1 MQTPTIAASAQPRLA
16 RGVRLQTDSKT
27 GNSVLLFPEGVLE
40 LNETAQEIV
49 TRCDGRTVAEIVQAL
64 AEEIRCRS
72 SNAWRRCAGNPCGLA
87 TTQIDRTRMIAP
99 RPYALLAEITYRC
112 PLHCPYCS
120 NPTQARNDQELTTS
134 EWTRVIREAAALGVL
149 QIGFSGGEP
158 LARRDLQ
165 DLVRAARE
173 ANLYTNLITSGI
185 GLDDDRVRALRDAGL
200 DSIQLSFQ
208 SDNTDLA
215 DEIAGA
221 RAHQRK
227 LDAAAKIRA
236 AGIPLSLNFVIH
248 RRNIDRL
255 AEMIALAESLQ
266 AERVELANVQFY
278 GWAFFNRAALLPTRE
293 QVVRAREIATAAKAR
308 LTGKID
314 IFYVLPDY
322 YENRPKPCLNGWGQ
336 RYLTVNPIGDVLPCP
351 TASSAIPDLRFENV
365 RARELDWIWRESES
379 FNRFRGTEWMPE
391 PCQSCP
397 QREID
402 FGGCRCQAALLTGN
416 AANTD
421 PVCDLSPNRA
431 TVDAVLREVDSL
443 GYNTPAWTYRANPK
457 EVQRVQYFSRG

>member
-1 MQTPTIAASAQPRLA
+1 MTI
-16 RGVRLQTDSKT
+16 
-27 GNSVLLFPEGVLE
+27 
-40 LNETAQEIV
+40 
-49 TRCDGRTVAEIVQAL
+49 
-64 AEEIRCRS
+64 
-72 SNAWRRCAGNPCGLA
+72 
-87 TTQIDRTRMIAP
+87 P

-120 NPTQARNDQELTTS
+120 NPAQTRNNQELATD
-134 EWTRVIREAAALGVL
+134 EWTRVIREAAVLGVL

-158 LARRDLQ
+158 LARRDLP
-165 DLVRAARE
+165 DLVRTARE

-185 GLDDDRVRALRDAGL
+185 SLDDDRLGVLREAGL
-200 DSIQLSFQ
+200 DSVQLSFQ

-215 DEIAGA
+215 GEIAGA

-227 LDAAAKIRA
+227 LDAAAKLRA

-255 AEMIALAESLQ
+255 PQMIDLAESLQ

-278 GWAFFNRAALLPTRE
+278 GWAFLNRAALLPTRE

-308 LTGKID
+308 LTGKMD

-322 YENRPKPCLNGWGQ
+322 YETRPKPCLNGWGQ
-336 RYLTVNPIGDVLPCP
+336 RYLTVNPVGEVLPCP

-365 RARELDWIWRESES
+365 RARALDWIWRESES

-416 AANTD
+416 GANTD

-431 TVDAVLREVDSL
+431 AVDAVLREVDSL
-443 GYNTPAWTYRANPK
+443 GYHAPDWTYRTNPK
-457 EVQRVQYFSRG
+457 GLPGATPAVAARR

>member
-1 MQTPTIAASAQPRLA
+1 MT
-16 RGVRLQTDSKT
+16 
-27 GNSVLLFPEGVLE
+27 
-40 LNETAQEIV
+40 
-49 TRCDGRTVAEIVQAL
+49 
-64 AEEIRCRS
+64 
-72 SNAWRRCAGNPCGLA
+72 
-87 TTQIDRTRMIAP
+87 AP

-120 NPTQARNDQELTTS
+120 NPVAASLCEAPRRPQGGGYNNGELTTD
-134 EWTRVIREAAALGVL
+134 EWRRVIREAAALGIL

-158 LARRDLQ
+158 LVRPDLAG
-165 DLVRAARE
+165 LIGAARG

-185 GLDDDRVRALRDAGL
+185 GLDDERVRLLRDAGL
-200 DSIQLSFQ
+200 DSVQLSFQ
-208 SDNTDLA
+208 SDESDLA

-227 LDAAAKIRA
+227 LNVAKKLRD
-236 AGIPLSLNFVIH
+236 AGISLSLNFVIH

-255 AEMIALAESLQ
+255 PQMIELAETLE
-266 AERVELANVQFY
+266 AERVELANAQFY
-278 GWAFFNRAALLPTRE
+278 GWGFLNRAALLPSRE
-293 QVVRAREIATAAKAR
+293 QVARAREVATAAKAR
-308 LTGKID
+308 LGGKID

-322 YENRPKPCLNGWGQ
+322 YETRPKPCLNGWGQ

-365 RARELDWIWRESES
+365 RARDLDWIWRESES

-391 PCQSCP
+391 PCRSCP

-421 PVCDLSPNRA
+421 PVCTLSQNRA
-431 TVDAVLREVDSL
+431 SVDAMLLDANSISDDARE
-443 GYNTPAWTYRANPK
+443 WTYRVNPK
-457 EVQRVQYFSRG
+457 VLHC

>member
-1 MQTPTIAASAQPRLA
+1 MT
-16 RGVRLQTDSKT
+16 
-27 GNSVLLFPEGVLE
+27 
-40 LNETAQEIV
+40 
-49 TRCDGRTVAEIVQAL
+49 
-64 AEEIRCRS
+64 
-72 SNAWRRCAGNPCGLA
+72 
-87 TTQIDRTRMIAP
+87 AP

-120 NPTQARNDQELTTS
+120 NPMQGRNNDELNTD
-134 EWTRVIREAAALGVL
+134 EWKRVIHEAAALGVL

-158 LARRDLQ
+158 LARRDLP

-173 ANLYTNLITSGI
+173 ADLYTNLITSGI
-185 GLDDDRVRALRDAGL
+185 GLDDERVHPLRDAGL

-208 SDNTDLA
+208 SDQSGLS

-221 RAHQRK
+221 RAHQHK

-255 AEMIALAESLQ
+255 PQMIDLAETLG

-278 GWAFFNRAALLPTRE
+278 GWAFLNRAVLLPTRE
-293 QVVRAREIATAAKAR
+293 QVTRAREVATAAKAR
-308 LTGKID
+308 LAGKID

-322 YENRPKPCLNGWGQ
+322 YETRPKPCLNGWGQ
-336 RYLTVNPIGDVLPCP
+336 RYLTINPIGDVLPCP
-351 TASSAIPDLRFENV
+351 TASSAIPDVRFENV
-365 RARELDWIWRESES
+365 RARALDWIWRESES

-391 PCQSCP
+391 PCRSCP

-421 PVCDLSPNRA
+421 PVCELSPNRA
-431 TVDAVLREVDSL
+431 IVDAVLGDLNSSSKHARE
-443 GYNTPAWTYRANPK
+443 WTYRVNPK
-457 EVQRVQYFSRG
+457 GVPVSSLARSPVAAGADRGPGA

>member
-1 MQTPTIAASAQPRLA
+1 M
-16 RGVRLQTDSKT
+16 
-27 GNSVLLFPEGVLE
+27 
-40 LNETAQEIV
+40 
-49 TRCDGRTVAEIVQAL
+49 
-64 AEEIRCRS
+64 
-72 SNAWRRCAGNPCGLA
+72 
-87 TTQIDRTRMIAP
+87 TTP

-120 NPTQARNDQELTTS
+120 NPVAASLCEAPRRPQGGGYSNGELTTE
-134 EWTRVIREAAALGVL
+134 EWKRVVRDAAALGVL

-158 LARRDLQ
+158 LARRDLVE
-165 DLVRAARE
+165 LIRAARE
-173 ANLYTNLITSGI
+173 AKLYTNLITSGI

-208 SDNTDLA
+208 SDESSLA

-221 RAHQRK
+221 RAHERK
-227 LDAAAKIRA
+227 LNVAAKIRA

-255 AEMIALAESLQ
+255 PQMIDLTEGLG

-278 GWAFFNRAALLPTRE
+278 GWAFRNRAALLPTRE
-293 QVVRAREIATAAKAR
+293 QVDYARHIATAAKTR
-308 LTGKID
+308 LAGKID

-322 YENRPKPCLNGWGQ
+322 YETRPKPCLNGWGQ

-365 RARELDWIWRESES
+365 RKHDLDWIWHESES
-379 FNRFRGTEWMPE
+379 FNRFRGTKWMPE
-391 PCQSCP
+391 PCRSCP
-397 QREID
+397 QKEID

-421 PVCDLSPNRA
+421 PVCTLTPNR
-431 TVDAVLREVDSL
+431 TVVDAVLREVNSSGNNARD
-443 GYNTPAWTYRANPK
+443 WMYRVNSPRLAI
-457 EVQRVQYFSRG
+457 

>member
-1 MQTPTIAASAQPRLA
+1 M
-16 RGVRLQTDSKT
+16 
-27 GNSVLLFPEGVLE
+27 
-40 LNETAQEIV
+40 
-49 TRCDGRTVAEIVQAL
+49 TV
-64 AEEIRCRS
+64 
-72 SNAWRRCAGNPCGLA
+72 
-87 TTQIDRTRMIAP
+87 P

-120 NPTQARNDQELTTS
+120 NPVAASLREAPRRLPCSGEGPAGRQGGGYSNGELTTE
-134 EWTRVIREAAALGVL
+134 EWKQVIREAAALGVL

-158 LARRDLQ
+158 LARRDLAE
-165 DLVRAARE
+165 LIRAAGE
-173 ANLYTNLITSGI
+173 AKLYTNLITSGI

-208 SDNTDLA
+208 SDESSLA

-221 RAHQRK
+221 RAHERK
-227 LDAAAKIRA
+227 LDVAAKIRA
-236 AGIPLSLNFVIH
+236 AGIPLSLNFVVH
-248 RRNIDRL
+248 KRNIDRL
-255 AEMIALAESLQ
+255 PQIIDLTEALG

-278 GWAFFNRAALLPTRE
+278 GWAFRNRAALLPTRE
-293 QVVRAREIATAAKAR
+293 QVDRARDIATAAKAR
-308 LTGKID
+308 LAGKID

-322 YENRPKPCLNGWGQ
+322 YDTRPKPCLNGWGQ
-336 RYLTVNPIGDVLPCP
+336 RYLTVNPTGDVLPCP

-365 RARELDWIWRESES
+365 RERALDWIWRDSES

-391 PCQSCP
+391 PCRSCP

-421 PVCDLSPNRA
+421 PVCEFSPNRA
-431 TVDAVLREVDSL
+431 TVDALLRRDKFFKWSMHD
-443 GYNTPAWTYRANPK
+443 WTYRVNPTH
-457 EVQRVQYFSRG
+457 VPVPA

>member
-1 MQTPTIAASAQPRLA
+1 
-16 RGVRLQTDSKT
+16 
-27 GNSVLLFPEGVLE
+27 
-40 LNETAQEIV
+40 
-49 TRCDGRTVAEIVQAL
+49 
-64 AEEIRCRS
+64 
-72 SNAWRRCAGNPCGLA
+72 
-87 TTQIDRTRMIAP
+87 MIAP

-120 NPTQARNDQELTTS
+120 NPVVASLREAPRHPQVVGYSNGELTTD
-134 EWTRVIREAAALGVL
+134 EWKRVIREAAALGVL

-158 LARRDLQ
+158 LVRPDLAE
-165 DLVRAARE
+165 LIGAARG

-185 GLDDDRVRALRDAGL
+185 GLDDGRLDALRDAGL
-200 DSIQLSFQ
+200 DSVQLSFQ

-227 LDAAAKIRA
+227 LDAAAKIRG

-255 AEMIALAESLQ
+255 PQMIELAESLH

-278 GWAFFNRAALLPTRE
+278 GWAFLNRAALLPTRE
-293 QVVRAREIATAAKAR
+293 QVVRAREIATVAKAR
-308 LTGKID
+308 LAGKID

-322 YENRPKPCLNGWGQ
+322 YENRPKPCLSGWGQ
-336 RYLTVNPIGDVLPCP
+336 RYLTVNPTGEVLPCP

-365 RARELDWIWRESES
+365 RARDLDWIWRESES

-421 PVCDLSPNRA
+421 PVCELSPNRA
-431 TVDAVLREVDSL
+431 SVDAVLHELDSL
-443 GYNTPAWTYRANPK
+443 GYHAPAWTYRTNPK
-457 EVQRVQYFSRG
+457 GFTRSQPPCSRQSLTAAGL

>member
-1 MQTPTIAASAQPRLA
+1 
-16 RGVRLQTDSKT
+16 
-27 GNSVLLFPEGVLE
+27 
-40 LNETAQEIV
+40 
-49 TRCDGRTVAEIVQAL
+49 
-64 AEEIRCRS
+64 
-72 SNAWRRCAGNPCGLA
+72 
-87 TTQIDRTRMIAP
+87 MIAP

-120 NPTQARNDQELTTS
+120 NPTQTRSDQELTTN

-185 GLDDDRVRALRDAGL
+185 GLDDDRVGALRDAGL
-200 DSIQLSFQ
+200 DSVQLSFQ
-208 SDNTDLA
+208 SDNMDLA

-221 RAHQRK
+221 RAQQRK
-227 LDAAAKIRA
+227 LTAAAKIRA

-248 RRNIDRL
+248 RRTIDRL
-255 AEMIALAESLQ
+255 AKMIARAESLQ

-278 GWAFFNRAALLPTRE
+278 GWAFLNRAALLPTRE
-293 QVVRAREIATAAKAR
+293 QVIRAREIATAAKAR

-322 YENRPKPCLNGWGQ
+322 YENRPKPCLSGWGQ

-351 TASSAIPDLRFENV
+351 TASSAIPDMRFENLK
-365 RARELDWIWRESES
+365 ARELDWIWRESES

-431 TVDAVLREVDSL
+431 AVDDVLRKVNSL
-443 GYNTPAWTYRANPK
+443 GNQAPHWIYRNNPK
-457 EVQRVQYFSRG
+457 TLPTLERVTQA

>member
-1 MQTPTIAASAQPRLA
+1 MTIQ
-16 RGVRLQTDSKT
+16 
-27 GNSVLLFPEGVLE
+27 
-40 LNETAQEIV
+40 
-49 TRCDGRTVAEIVQAL
+49 
-64 AEEIRCRS
+64 
-72 SNAWRRCAGNPCGLA
+72 
-87 TTQIDRTRMIAP
+87 

-120 NPTQARNDQELTTS
+120 NPTHYCRATASVADPEFGRQGAHPTTPLRTAHATGNNGELTTD
-134 EWTRVIREAAALGVL
+134 EWNRVIREAAALGVL

-158 LARRDLQ
+158 LARRDLAE
-165 DLVRAARE
+165 LVRAARE

-185 GLDDDRVRALRDAGL
+185 GLDDDRVGALRDAGL
-200 DSIQLSFQ
+200 DSVQLSFQ
-208 SDNTDLA
+208 SDDGDLA

-227 LDAAAKIRA
+227 LNVAAKIRA
-236 AGIPLSLNFVIH
+236 EGIPLSLNFVIH
-248 RRNIDRL
+248 RRNIDHLPQMIEL
-255 AEMIALAESLQ
+255 AETLGAA
-266 AERVELANVQFY
+266 RVELANVQFY
-278 GWAFFNRAALLPTRE
+278 GWAFLNRAALLPTRE

-308 LTGKID
+308 LAGRID

-322 YENRPKPCLNGWGQ
+322 YETWPKPCLNGWGQ

-351 TASSAIPDLRFENV
+351 TASSAIPDLRFENI
-365 RARELDWIWRESES
+365 RASALDWIWRESES

-431 TVDAVLREVDSL
+431 GVDAVLRDLNSS
-443 GYNTPAWTYRANPK
+443 TDRAPDWTYRVNPK
-457 EVQRVQYFSRG
+457 RALALA

>member
-1 MQTPTIAASAQPRLA
+1 
-16 RGVRLQTDSKT
+16 
-27 GNSVLLFPEGVLE
+27 
-40 LNETAQEIV
+40 
-49 TRCDGRTVAEIVQAL
+49 
-64 AEEIRCRS
+64 
-72 SNAWRRCAGNPCGLA
+72 
-87 TTQIDRTRMIAP
+87 MIAP

-120 NPTQARNDQELTTS
+120 NPTRVRDDGELTTD
-134 EWTRVIREAAALGVL
+134 EWTRVIRDAAALGVL
-149 QIGFSGGEP
+149 QVGFSGGEP
-158 LARRDLQ
+158 LARRDLP

-173 ANLYTNLITSGI
+173 TNLYTNLITSGI
-185 GLDDDRVRALRDAGL
+185 GLDDDRVSALRDAGL
-200 DSIQLSFQ
+200 DSFQLSFQ
-208 SDNTDLA
+208 SDDSDLA

-227 LDAAAKIRA
+227 LETAAKIRA

-255 AEMIALAESLQ
+255 AQMIALAESLQ
-266 AERVELANVQFY
+266 AGRVELANVQFY
-278 GWAFFNRAALLPTRE
+278 GWAFLNRAALLPTRE

-308 LTGKID
+308 LAGKID

-322 YENRPKPCLNGWGQ
+322 YEARPKPCLGGWGQ

-391 PCQSCP
+391 PCHSCP

-421 PVCDLSPNRA
+421 PVCELSPHREG
-431 TVDAVLREVDSL
+431 VDVVLHKLNSL
-443 GYNTPAWTYRANPK
+443 GYHAPKWTYRINPK
-457 EVQRVQYFSRG
+457 AYL

>member
-1 MQTPTIAASAQPRLA
+1 
-16 RGVRLQTDSKT
+16 
-27 GNSVLLFPEGVLE
+27 
-40 LNETAQEIV
+40 
-49 TRCDGRTVAEIVQAL
+49 
-64 AEEIRCRS
+64 
-72 SNAWRRCAGNPCGLA
+72 
-87 TTQIDRTRMIAP
+87 MIAP

-120 NPTQARNDQELTTS
+120 NPVGVLSADLEGGAPLTPLEAGSQELAPSRRTELTTD
-134 EWTRVIREAAALGVL
+134 EWKRVIRDAAILGVL

-158 LARRDLQ
+158 LARRDLAE
-165 DLVRAARE
+165 LVRAARE
-173 ANLYTNLITSGI
+173 AKLYTNLITSGI
-185 GLDDDRVRALRDAGL
+185 GLNDDRVRALRDAGL
-200 DSIQLSFQ
+200 DSVQLSFQ
-208 SDNTDLA
+208 SNNADLA

-221 RAHQRK
+221 PAHQRK

-255 AEMIALAESLQ
+255 PEMIELSETLA

-278 GWAFFNRAALLPTRE
+278 GWAFLNRAALLPTRE
-293 QVVRAREIATAAKAR
+293 QVVRAREIAIAAKER
-308 LTGKID
+308 LAGKID

-322 YENRPKPCLNGWGQ
+322 YETRPKPCLNGWGQ
-336 RYLTVNPIGDVLPCP
+336 RYLTVNPMGDVLPCP

-365 RARELDWIWRESES
+365 RARALDWIWRESES

-391 PCQSCP
+391 PCRSCP
-397 QREID
+397 QKEID

-421 PVCDLSPNRA
+421 PVCTLSPNRA
-431 TVDAVLREVDSL
+431 VVDAVLRGTNSSSENADD
-443 GYNTPAWTYRANPK
+443 WTHRVNPRRL
-457 EVQRVQYFSRG
+457 VSSHDC

>member
-1 MQTPTIAASAQPRLA
+1 MT
-16 RGVRLQTDSKT
+16 
-27 GNSVLLFPEGVLE
+27 
-40 LNETAQEIV
+40 
-49 TRCDGRTVAEIVQAL
+49 
-64 AEEIRCRS
+64 
-72 SNAWRRCAGNPCGLA
+72 
-87 TTQIDRTRMIAP
+87 AP

-120 NPTQARNDQELTTS
+120 NPIAVESAVLSGQRTARSPAAPNALRTAHVTANNAELTTD
-134 EWTRVIREAAALGVL
+134 EWKRVIREAAALGVL

-158 LARRDLQ
+158 LARRDLA

-185 GLDDDRVRALRDAGL
+185 GLDDERVHLLRDAGL
-200 DSIQLSFQ
+200 DSVQLSFQ
-208 SDNTDLA
+208 SDQSDLS

-227 LDAAAKIRA
+227 LDVAAKIRA
-236 AGIPLSLNFVIH
+236 ADIPLSLNFVIH

-255 AEMIALAESLQ
+255 PEIIDLAETLG

-278 GWAFFNRAALLPTRE
+278 GWAFLNRAALLPTRQ
-293 QVVRAREIATAAKAR
+293 QVVRAREVATAAKAR
-308 LTGKID
+308 LAGKID

-322 YENRPKPCLNGWGQ
+322 YETRPKPCLNGWGQ

-351 TASSAIPDLRFENV
+351 TASSAIPDLRFESV
-365 RARELDWIWRESES
+365 RTRALDWIWRESES

-391 PCQSCP
+391 PCRSCP

-421 PVCDLSPNRA
+421 PVCEFSPNRA
-431 TVDAVLREVDSL
+431 MVDTVLHDLNSSSDHTRD
-443 GYNTPAWTYRANPK
+443 WTYRVNPRAA
-457 EVQRVQYFSRG
+457 ERFG

>member
-1 MQTPTIAASAQPRLA
+1 
-16 RGVRLQTDSKT
+16 
-27 GNSVLLFPEGVLE
+27 
-40 LNETAQEIV
+40 
-49 TRCDGRTVAEIVQAL
+49 
-64 AEEIRCRS
+64 
-72 SNAWRRCAGNPCGLA
+72 
-87 TTQIDRTRMIAP
+87 MIAP

-120 NPTQARNDQELTTS
+120 NPTRVRDDGELTTD

-158 LARRDLQ
+158 LARRDLPE
-165 DLVRAARE
+165 LVRAARE

-185 GLDDDRVRALRDAGL
+185 GLDDDRVGALSQAGL
-200 DSIQLSFQ
+200 DSVQLSFQ
-208 SDNTDLA
+208 SDSTDLA
-215 DEIAGA
+215 DEIAGG

-255 AEMIALAESLQ
+255 LQMIELAESLS

-278 GWAFFNRAALLPTRE
+278 GWAFLNRAALLPTRE

-308 LTGKID
+308 LAGKID

-322 YENRPKPCLNGWGQ
+322 YESRPKPCLAGWGQ
-336 RYLTVNPIGDVLPCP
+336 RYLTVNPIGEVLPCP
-351 TASSAIPDLRFENV
+351 TASSAIPDLHFENV

-397 QREID
+397 QKEID
-402 FGGCRCQAALLTGN
+402 FGGCRCQAALLTGS
-416 AANTD
+416 AGKTD
-421 PVCDLSPNRA
+421 PVCELSPDRA
-431 TVDAVLREVDSL
+431 TVDAVLHELVSL
-443 GYNTPAWTYRANPK
+443 GHHAHDWTYRVNPK
-457 EVQRVQYFSRG
+457 VLPLAAPAVAVRR